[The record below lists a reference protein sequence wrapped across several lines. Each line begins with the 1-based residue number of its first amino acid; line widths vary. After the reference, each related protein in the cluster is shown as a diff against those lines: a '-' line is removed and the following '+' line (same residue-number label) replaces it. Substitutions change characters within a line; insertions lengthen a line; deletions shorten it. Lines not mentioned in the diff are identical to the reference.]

1 VTQEA
6 SATVAK
12 GIVIRTDPAQGTLVD
27 AGTPITIFVSSGPAP
42 VVMPNVKGLS
52 ETAARDALAKLG
64 LTATIEFVD
73 LAAGDSKVGKV
84 IAQDTA
90 AASMVNP
97 GTAIVL
103 TVGRDTS
110 VTVPPAG

>member
-1 VTQEA
+1 
-6 SATVAK
+6 
-12 GIVIRTDPAQGTLVD
+12 LVD

-73 LAAGDSKVGKV
+73 LAAGDAKVGKV

-110 VTVPPAG
+110 VTVAPAG